1 MAHRFTFTVAV
12 ELERVSGKF
21 ASRDEMADEIYFT
34 LGFALDAL
42 AKDLGAD
49 GDSAYEITDWTVEE
63 S

>member
-21 ASRDEMADEIYFT
+21 ASRDEMADEIIAQIEGSDPGY
-34 LGFALDAL
+34 LDG
-42 AKDLGAD
+42 LGAD
-49 GDSAYEITDWTVEE
+49 GDSAYETTDWTVEE